1 MRLSQLFLLMIVFVM
16 LGCAS
21 GGGYRGEAEKESGS
35 VTIRTTKPQ
44 YEPTVGDAID
54 DSMVNIG
61 KAIAKH
67 PELLDGSVGGNFLL
81 IMEAL
86 GGGGLFNSADELGKQ
101 HGQSL
106 REWYSGG
113 GRSILDMME
122 EDQEQ
127 SPPAGVTDEE
137 LEKRRK
143 DYAERRQMA
152 IEQYHKNKRKSVLEG
167 LQ

>member
-1 MRLSQLFLLMIVFVM
+1 
-16 LGCAS
+16 
-21 GGGYRGEAEKESGS
+21 
-35 VTIRTTKPQ
+35 
-44 YEPTVGDAID
+44 
-54 DSMVNIG
+54 
-61 KAIAKH
+61 
-67 PELLDGSVGGNFLL
+67 
-81 IMEAL
+81 MEAL

>member
-54 DSMVNIG
+54 DSMVN
-61 KAIAKH
+61 
-67 PELLDGSVGGNFLL
+67 
-81 IMEAL
+81 MEAL